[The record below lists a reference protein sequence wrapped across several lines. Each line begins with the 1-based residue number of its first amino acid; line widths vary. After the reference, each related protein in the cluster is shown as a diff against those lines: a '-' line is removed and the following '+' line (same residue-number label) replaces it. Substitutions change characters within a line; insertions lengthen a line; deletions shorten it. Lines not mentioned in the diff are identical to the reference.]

1 MGPFPMPARSE
12 TVFESA
18 DSNVEFFMGP
28 DGKVTHLI
36 DRAVEGDE
44 RFDRKP

>member
-1 MGPFPMPARSE
+1 MGTFPMAAISE
-12 TVFESA
+12 RVFESA

-28 DGKVTHLI
+28 GDRVTHLI
-36 DRAVEGDE
+36 DHAVEGDE